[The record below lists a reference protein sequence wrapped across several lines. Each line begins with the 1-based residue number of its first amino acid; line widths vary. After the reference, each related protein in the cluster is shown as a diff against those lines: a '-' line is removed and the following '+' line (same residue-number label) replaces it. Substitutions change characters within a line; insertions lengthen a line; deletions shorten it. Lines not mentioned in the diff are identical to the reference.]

1 MLVLDTDHLTMEH
14 DAVLL
19 TRNTKD
25 FEKVPG
31 LKFENWLE

>member
-1 MLVLDTDHLTMEH
+1 MDLRIACIVKEH

-25 FEKVPG
+25 FERVPG
-31 LKFENWLE
+31 LKFENWPD